1 MPATGPASCEVCRRS
16 CPREENRYRSPVYI
30 ALDVIGYPNALWRI
44 EHQVFTSLSA
54 YRPKTR
60 QNASS
65 EADVAISFV
74 QQPTPTLTLRFTW
87 LP

>member
-1 MPATGPASCEVCRRS
+1 MPATGPASCEVCRSS

-44 EHQVFTSLSA
+44 EHQVFTALSA